1 MSYPSEYSLKSA
13 QGAPLHHSRSS
24 SGNRFMNL
32 LRSLFR
38 PTPEASSRNYAPI
51 PPRPASISLK
61 NRKTE
66 PPFRPSYQ
74 YETLLNN
81 RDLATSNNMALS
93 GTHLSKPSSPVIPY
107 RICNRN
113 QYYSPQIRR
122 SNNSNF
128 YAQSSGIQGIRI
140 VNLDSQPTQL
150 VRTFSYHRPGEKSV
164 IKCDR
169 RPIYSKSVEINI
181 SDPVPYRVIQ
191 QPSTVINQQSLLPSA
206 VSEPRKKKVISV
218 ANIPIET
225 QYIQPQ
231 LCISNAREKEITL
244 KREYS
249 DTFSQ
254 QTDYSSQEE
263 SRRKMEIKERILSD
277 WEHSWRH
284 GDHKLDGSFSSLGT
298 NREEPSMVGSKASLY
313 SFALISRSDFAFSG

>member
-13 QGAPLHHSRSS
+13 QGAPSHHSGSS

-38 PTPEASSRNYAPI
+38 PTPEVSSRNYAPI
-51 PPRPASISLK
+51 PPRPASTSLK
-61 NRKTE
+61 KRKME
-66 PPFRPSYQ
+66 LPFRPTYQ
-74 YETLLNN
+74 YEIISNFQ
-81 RDLATSNNMALS
+81 DLPTSNNMALS
-93 GTHLSKPSSPVIPY
+93 GTHLSKPSPPV
-107 RICNRN
+107 CNRN

-164 IKCDR
+164 IQCDR
-169 RPIYSKSVEINI
+169 RPIYSKSVEVNI

-191 QPSTVINQQSLLPSA
+191 QPSTVINQQSLLPSE
-206 VSEPRKKKVISV
+206 VSETRKKKVISV

-231 LCISNAREKEITL
+231 FCISNAREKEITL

-249 DTFSQ
+249 DTFNQ

-277 WEHSWRH
+277 WEHGWRH
-284 GDHKLDGSFSSLGT
+284 GDRKLDGSFSSLGT
-298 NREEPSMVGSKASLY
+298 NREEPSMVGSKANLCIHI
-313 SFALISRSDFAFSG
+313 LIRLCF

>member
-13 QGAPLHHSRSS
+13 QGAPSHHSRSS

-38 PTPEASSRNYAPI
+38 PTPEVSSRNYAPI
-51 PPRPASISLK
+51 PPRPASTSLK
-61 NRKTE
+61 KRKTE
-66 PPFRPSYQ
+66 LPFRPTYQ
-74 YETLLNN
+74 YETLSNF
-81 RDLATSNNMALS
+81 RDLANSNKITLS
-93 GTHLSKPSSPVIPY
+93 RTHLSKPSPPVIPY
-107 RICNRN
+107 RICNQN

-140 VNLDSQPTQL
+140 VNLDPQPTQL

-164 IKCDR
+164 IQCDR
-169 RPIYSKSVEINI
+169 RPIYSKSVEVNI
-181 SDPVPYRVIQ
+181 SDPDPYGVIQ
-191 QPSTVINQQSLLPSA
+191 QPSTVINQQPLLPSE
-206 VSEPRKKKVISV
+206 VSETRKKKVISV

-225 QYIQPQ
+225 HYIRPK
-231 LCISNAREKEITL
+231 LCISNAREKEMTL

-249 DTFSQ
+249 DTFNP
-254 QTDYSSQEE
+254 QTEYSSQEE

-284 GDHKLDGSFSSLGT
+284 GDRKLDGSFSSLGT
-298 NREEPSMVGSKASLY
+298 SREEPSMVGSKANYY
-313 SFALISRSDFAFSG
+313 SFTFIS